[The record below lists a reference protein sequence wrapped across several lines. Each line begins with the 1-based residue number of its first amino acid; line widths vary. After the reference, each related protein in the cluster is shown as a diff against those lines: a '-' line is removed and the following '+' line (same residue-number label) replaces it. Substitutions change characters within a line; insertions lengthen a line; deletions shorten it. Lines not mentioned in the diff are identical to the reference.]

1 MKNKLLF
8 YLLNFREIK
17 MIYIVFVEPESPG
30 NIGFLARTMKN
41 FGFQDLVLIN
51 PCELKNEAY
60 YQAMHAK
67 DIIWNHKSYNS
78 LEEFIETQKIDFTVG
93 TTRMAGGSYNVSR
106 IAVTPEQFAESLN
119 ITGNIAIVFGREGNG
134 LYNEEIALCDVVV
147 TIPTDDSYPV
157 LNISHAAAIVLYE
170 IFKKE
175 KNYPRE
181 ELEVASKSEKE
192 LLIKEMD
199 NVIKYTGYPPHKM
212 KNASTVFR
220 RIMGRA
226 FISGREAHTLIGT
239 LRRIGLKLK
248 K

>member
-1 MKNKLLF
+1 
-8 YLLNFREIK
+8 
-17 MIYIVFVEPESPG
+17 MIYVVFVEPESPG

-41 FGFQDLVLIN
+41 FAFNDLVLIN
-51 PCELKNEAY
+51 PCELKKEAY

-67 DIIWNHKSYNS
+67 DIIWNHKEYGS
-78 LEEFIETQKIDFTVG
+78 LEEFIEAEKIDFTVG

-147 TIPTDDSYPV
+147 TIPTNDEYPV

-170 IFKKE
+170 LFKRE

-181 ELEVASKSEKE
+181 ELEVALKSEKE
-192 LLIKEMD
+192 LLIEEMD
-199 NVIKYTGYPPHKM
+199 ELIKYTGYPEHKM
-212 KNASTVFR
+212 KTASTVFKN
-220 RIMGRA
+220 IIGRA

-239 LRRIGLKLK
+239 LRRLGLKLK
-248 K
+248 E

>member
-1 MKNKLLF
+1 
-8 YLLNFREIK
+8 

-41 FGFQDLVLIN
+41 FGFNDLVLID

-67 DIIWNHKSYNS
+67 DIIWNHKTYDS
-78 LEEFIETQKIDFTVG
+78 LENFIEKEKIDFTVG

-106 IAVTPEQFAESLN
+106 IAITPEQFAESLN

-134 LYNEEIALCDVVV
+134 LCNEEIMLCDLVV
-147 TIPTDDSYPV
+147 TIPTDESYPV

-170 IFKKE
+170 IFKRK

-181 ELEVASKSEKE
+181 ELEVASKAEKE

-199 NVIKYTGYPPHKM
+199 NIIKYTGYPEHKM
-212 KNASTVFR
+212 KTVSTVFK
-220 RIMGRA
+220 RIIGRA

-248 K
+248 E

>member
-1 MKNKLLF
+1 
-8 YLLNFREIK
+8 

-41 FGFQDLVLIN
+41 FGFANLVLIN

-67 DIIWNHKSYNS
+67 DIVWNHKGYST
-78 LEEFIETQKIDFTVG
+78 LEEFIETEKIDFTVG

-106 IAVTPEQFAESLN
+106 IAVTPEQLTESLN

-147 TIPTDDSYPV
+147 TIPTDESYPV
-157 LNISHAAAIVLYE
+157 LNISHAAAIILYE

-175 KNYPRE
+175 KSYPRE
-181 ELEVASKSEKE
+181 ELEVATKSEKE

-199 NVIKYTGYPPHKM
+199 NVIKYTGYPEHKM
-212 KNASTVFR
+212 KTASTVFK
-220 RIMGRA
+220 RIIGRA

-248 K
+248 E